1 MKIDENSLVGQ
12 LVVQDHRFATILDA
26 YSIDYC
32 CNGHKSLKEA
42 CNNQSIEPDEIIV
55 QLNAVSGMQSN
66 QNYDYVNWKLIKL
79 IKHIEKV
86 HHNYVEQK
94 TIEIK
99 KCLKKIASVHGSNHP
114 ELYTIQELFNQASDD
129 LAIHMKK
136 EELILFP
143 YIIRLEKALEE
154 RQDLTSPAFGKIEN
168 PITQMEKDHNT
179 EGDRFRKIEAL
190 TNKYR
195 PPADAC
201 ATFSRT
207 YALLNEFQK
216 DLHTHIHL
224 ENNILFPKSIQLEKQ
239 ILNAQ

>member
-1 MKIDENSLVGQ
+1 
-12 LVVQDHRFATILDA
+12 
-26 YSIDYC
+26 
-32 CNGHKSLKEA
+32 
-42 CNNQSIEPDEIIV
+42 
-55 QLNAVSGMQSN
+55 
-66 QNYDYVNWKLIKL
+66 
-79 IKHIEKV
+79 
-86 HHNYVEQK
+86 
-94 TIEIK
+94 
-99 KCLKKIASVHGSNHP
+99 
-114 ELYTIQELFNQASDD
+114 
-129 LAIHMKK
+129 MKK

-154 RQDLTSPAFGKIEN
+154 RQDFTSPAFGKIEN
-168 PITQMEKDHNT
+168 PITQMEKEHNT

-224 ENNILFPKSIQLEKQ
+224 ENNILFPKSIQLERQ

>member
-66 QNYDYVNWKLIKL
+66 QNYDYDNWKLIKL

-99 KCLKKIASVHGSNHP
+99 KCLQKIASVHGSNHP
-114 ELYTIQELFNQASDD
+114 ELYAIQELFNQASDD

-154 RQDLTSPAFGKIEN
+154 RQDFTSPAFGKIEN

>member
-12 LVVQDHRFATILDA
+12 LVVQDHRFASILDA
-26 YSIDYC
+26 YGIDYC

-42 CNNQSIEPDEIIV
+42 CNNHTIEPEEIII
-55 QLNAVSGMQSN
+55 QLNAMSGMQSN
-66 QNYDYVNWKLIKL
+66 QTNDYINWKLSNL

-86 HHNYVEQK
+86 HHNYVEEK
-94 TIEIK
+94 TVEIK
-99 KCLKKIASVHGSNHP
+99 KCLEKITTVHGSNHP
-114 ELYTIQELFNQASDD
+114 ELYAIQELFNQASGD

-154 RQDLTSPAFGKIEN
+154 SQDFTSPAFGTIEN
-168 PITQMEKDHNT
+168 PITQMEKDHNI
-179 EGDRFRKIEAL
+179 EGDRFREIESL
-190 TNKYR
+190 TNQYR

-224 ENNILFPKSIQLEKQ
+224 ENNILFPKSIKLEQQ
-239 ILNAQ
+239 ILNEQ